1 MNLFKREPKIE
12 FFSLMPDVTRI
23 APIVPATQFRP
34 DLMTN
39 AAKELSAAK
48 KDPRFGERKVHSTAK
63 CPGIYNLARYGWV
76 MTTWQDIVIETNGDG
91 VNFAWESALDQ
102 RTLLGGDIT
111 GEAVGFHGAHQY
123 ANYIG
128 GKVPE
133 SISTVIKIHT
143 PWRCVVPEGY
153 YLQEGPLPYTDEQR
167 FTTVRGF
174 FSREYGVAQMN
185 VQLLWHVM
193 NGRTVIKAGTPIA
206 HYMLLPKKQPKLEV
220 RDATP
225 TDLEYER
232 ATKLELGRTFVSN
245 RTEQKCIFAKLFGD
259 SND

>member
-1 MNLFKREPKIE
+1 MNFYNSLPKVE

-34 DLMTN
+34 TLMTN
-39 AAKELSAAK
+39 ASKELSQLK
-48 KDPRFGERKVHSTAK
+48 KEPNFGSYKMIATAK

-91 VNFAWESALDQ
+91 VNFASESATDQTKLD
-102 RTLLGGDIT
+102 GGFT
-111 GEAVGFHGAHQY
+111 VGPTVGFHGPQQY

-128 GKVPE
+128 GKIPE
-133 SISTVIKIHT
+133 AISNVVKINT
-143 PWRCVVPEGY
+143 PWRCVVPKGY

-174 FSREYGVAQMN
+174 FSQEFGVAQMN
-185 VQLLWHVM
+185 VQLIWHVL

-206 HYMLLPKKQPKLEV
+206 HYMLLPKKQPTLVV
-220 RDATP
+220 RDATAK
-225 TDLEYER
+225 DIALDK
-232 ATKLELGRTFVSN
+232 ATRVEIDRVLVSN
-245 RTEQKCIFAKLFGD
+245 RTEQKCVYAKLFKGW
-259 SND
+259 